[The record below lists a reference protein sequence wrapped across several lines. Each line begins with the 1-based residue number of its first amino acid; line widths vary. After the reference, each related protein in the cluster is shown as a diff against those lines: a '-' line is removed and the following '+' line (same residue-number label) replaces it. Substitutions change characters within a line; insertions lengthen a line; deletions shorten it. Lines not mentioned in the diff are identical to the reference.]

1 MTEPARAPLSRR
13 TRASLVALGLLVAVS
28 AAFVLY
34 GRLGGRGNAAPD
46 FCADSVA
53 LSERGTS
60 LYRGDIAAMR
70 AVTPPRPMPTFA
82 FASAEGPKTLADFK
96 GRIVLFNLWAT
107 WCVPCREEMPAL
119 DRLEAERGSQ
129 NFTVLALN
137 MDTRNTER
145 VPQWLDDN
153 NIKKLARYADAEGK
167 AFQALRKDGL
177 VTGLP
182 TTLLIGR
189 DGCLI
194 GAMSGPA
201 KWDGADALA
210 LVAALQKQP

>member
-1 MTEPARAPLSRR
+1 
-13 TRASLVALGLLVAVS
+13 V
-28 AAFVLY
+28 
-34 GRLGGRGNAAPD
+34 GGRGNAAPEL
-46 FCADSVA
+46 CADSAA
-53 LSERGTS
+53 LSERGAS
-60 LYRGDIAAMR
+60 FYRGDIAAMR
-70 AVTPPRPMPTFA
+70 AVTPPRPLPTFA

-153 NIKKLARYADAEGK
+153 NIKKLARYTDAEGK

-210 LVAALQKQP
+210 LIAGLER

>member
-1 MTEPARAPLSRR
+1 MTEPARVPLSRR
-13 TRASLVALGLLVAVS
+13 TRASLAALGLLVAVS

-34 GRLGGRGNAAPD
+34 GRVGGRGNAAPD
-46 FCADSVA
+46 FCAESAV
-53 LSERGTS
+53 LSERGAS

-70 AVTPPRPMPTFA
+70 AVNPPRPMPAFA
-82 FASAEGPKTLADFK
+82 FASPEGSKTLADFK

-153 NIKKLARYADAEGK
+153 NIKKLARYTDAEGK

-210 LVAALQKQP
+210 LIAGLER

>member
-1 MTEPARAPLSRR
+1 MTEPARVPLSRR
-13 TRASLVALGLLVAVS
+13 TRASLAALGLLVAVS

-34 GRLGGRGNAAPD
+34 GRVGGRGNAAPD
-46 FCADSVA
+46 FCAESAA
-53 LSERGTS
+53 LSERGAS

-70 AVTPPRPMPTFA
+70 AVNPPRPMPAFA
-82 FASAEGPKTLADFK
+82 FASPEGSKTLADFK

-201 KWDGADALA
+201 KWDGADASA
-210 LVAALQKQP
+210 LIAELER

>member
-1 MTEPARAPLSRR
+1 MTEPARVPLSRR
-13 TRASLVALGLLVAVS
+13 TRASLAALGLLVAVS

-34 GRLGGRGNAAPD
+34 GRVGGRGNAAPD
-46 FCADSVA
+46 FCAESAA
-53 LSERGTS
+53 LSERGAS

-70 AVTPPRPMPTFA
+70 AVNPPRPMPAFA
-82 FASAEGPKTLADFK
+82 FASPEGSKTLADFK

-119 DRLEAERGSQ
+119 DRLEAERGSH

-153 NIKKLARYADAEGK
+153 NIKKLARYTDAEGK

-210 LVAALQKQP
+210 LIAELER

>member
-1 MTEPARAPLSRR
+1 
-13 TRASLVALGLLVAVS
+13 
-28 AAFVLY
+28 
-34 GRLGGRGNAAPD
+34 
-46 FCADSVA
+46 
-53 LSERGTS
+53 
-60 LYRGDIAAMR
+60 
-70 AVTPPRPMPTFA
+70 
-82 FASAEGPKTLADFK
+82 
-96 GRIVLFNLWAT
+96 
-107 WCVPCREEMPAL
+107 MPAL
-119 DRLEAERGSQ
+119 DQLEAERGSQ